1 MILDWHPQWT
11 VVLGSAYAMLLGGAI
26 GFEREMKD
34 RPAGFRTHMLV
45 AGAAALLVGLGPLIL
60 ADPAYARGGNMLRL
74 DPIRLVEA
82 TITGVAFIGAGTI
95 FSHRSKEHVAGIT
108 TAASLLMSAVIGI
121 CVALRYYMLAF
132 LVTALTLIVLFAL
145 SWVER
150 QLKKNTA

>member
-1 MILDWHPQWT
+1 MTGDWHPQWILL
-11 VVLGSAYAMLLGGAI
+11 LGTMYAMVLGGAI

-45 AGAAALLVGLGPLIL
+45 SGAASLLVGLGPLIL
-60 ADPAYARGGNMLRL
+60 ADPAFAGRASFLRL

-108 TAASLLMSAVIGI
+108 TAASLLMVAVIGI
-121 CVALRYYMLAF
+121 VVALRYYLLAL
-132 LVTALTLIVLFAL
+132 LVSAMTLLVLLGLT
-145 SWVER
+145 WVE
-150 QLKKNTA
+150 KKFRRND

>member
-1 MILDWHPQWT
+1 MTGDWHPQWILL
-11 VVLGSAYAMLLGGAI
+11 LGTMYAMVLGGAI

-45 AGAAALLVGLGPLIL
+45 SGAASLLVGLGPLIL
-60 ADPAYARGGNMLRL
+60 ADPAFAGRASFLRL

-108 TAASLLMSAVIGI
+108 TAASLLMVAVIGI
-121 CVALRYYMLAF
+121 VVALRYYLLAL
-132 LVTALTLIVLFAL
+132 LVSAMTLLVLLGL
-145 SWVER
+145 SWVE
-150 QLKKNTA
+150 KKFRRND